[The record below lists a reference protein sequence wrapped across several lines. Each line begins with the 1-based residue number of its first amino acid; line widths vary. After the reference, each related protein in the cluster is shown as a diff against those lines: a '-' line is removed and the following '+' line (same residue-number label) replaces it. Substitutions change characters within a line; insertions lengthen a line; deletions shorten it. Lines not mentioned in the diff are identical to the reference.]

1 MQIVNSW
8 KVDMFPVSADTAK
21 QEFDRIY
28 KENGEITPQAVVDAS
43 RNEGAALHSCFE
55 WDDAKAA
62 EGYRRHQAGNMIRCL
77 VTTVIQDGDNEPV
90 QVRAVVKTTERYEP
104 ITVTFRS
111 PEKTAVLLQDALNDI
126 RRFKA
131 KHGALKQLAGVFA
144 AMDEFETSMVAWE
157 G

>member
-43 RNEGAALHSCFE
+43 RNEDAVLHSCFE

-126 RRFKA
+126 HRFKA
-131 KHGALKQLAGVFA
+131 KHGRLTQLSGVFA
-144 AMDEFETSMVAWE
+144 AMDEFETSLVSWE